1 MQFINEV
8 EQAVS
13 EKNWY
18 IVNQNLL
25 AKMIS
30 EYMYEDMIHPAVL
43 NENAAGNLYE
53 LKINEGKSYQ
63 FLASPRLF

>member
-13 EKNWY
+13 EKNWS

-25 AKMIS
+25 AK
-30 EYMYEDMIHPAVL
+30 DD
-43 NENAAGNLYE
+43 
-53 LKINEGKSYQ
+53 
-63 FLASPRLF
+63 F

>member
-13 EKNWY
+13 EKNWS

-43 NENAAGNLYE
+43 NENAAGNLY
-53 LKINEGKSYQ
+53 
-63 FLASPRLF
+63 